1 MLLYYKSNMESNETI
16 DFKISFDV
24 CENIVDKLKNTF
36 NITRI
41 STDGYYYKDNILAIL
56 GCK

>member
-41 STDGYYYKDNILAIL
+41 IIDGYYYKDNILAIL